1 MNNFDNLVYGKIIKD
16 SIPYKLNKTSYH
28 QKKHSLLNSFNDNYN
43 VIFPKLNKEKFEENE
58 NGLYS
63 IYENIKIIYNE
74 KRYNDI
80 IQIVSQ
86 KEKLFCNDSTISFN
100 LLFIKIKCQFKN
112 IQFQFEKLF
121 NNEKSKNLYYKIEKN
136 LLNIQQDFE
145 KMISLSNGN
154 SQIQEEKSIQLYSK
168 ILFYYSYLWR
178 LKDNYIKALSYLTLA
193 LNLLKIYF
201 LKFGFALEQS
211 IYSIYGKVLLFT
223 INLLIED
230 NNYKK
235 AIYYQNILLNVI
247 ISAIKFQKVNE
258 NKLIKYCYYL
268 FFTFLLNGITNDL
281 LNDEIQA
288 FDSYK
293 QAYYICRK
301 KVFKFEDIYINL
313 SHRILISILNKFE
326 DEKEFKKKQYLKLNE
341 VKKLEEMNKIRNK
354 KKEKLFLI
362 ANGYVLNNKRF
373 KKTETNIKRL
383 LSDAK
388 KKEIKRLDS
397 ELERFV
403 YSNKDFNNP
412 NPKEKS
418 PKTKNHLCNYE
429 LYSKLLTEEYKDFI
443 IKNDNLQLNNPEKEK
458 EAIEKINKYINKK
471 IEMQM
476 SKSKS
481 EKIINPDEVILEEVF
496 INKNDSEVLNKIKN
510 HKKNKIKSFSKGKLN
525 LLTTRSPSL
534 FRISKKD
541 LPFDFERNYLDKNL
555 LSKNYYNK
563 YMRLEKLTSQELNF
577 QKTLLGFKSQFS
589 KNFFS
594 QNSNDLFLSEDDIE
608 NSIQRKYNLINNSI
622 KDNLIKNK
630 FDKEKE
636 ELTDVN
642 ENSEILYNKVFK
654 RKDRRLMNNSFNKVF
669 KNYIKKMK
677 KEREEKKKC
686 NDPVY
691 VRKRNENQLLK
702 INDEIDFISQ
712 NLEEKKI
719 RLKNKI
725 YN

>member
-1 MNNFDNLVYGKIIKD
+1 MFLVIKD
-16 SIPYKLNKTSYH
+16 LK
-28 QKKHSLLNSFNDNYN
+28 
-43 VIFPKLNKEKFEENE
+43 
-58 NGLYS
+58 
-63 IYENIKIIYNE
+63 
-74 KRYNDI
+74 
-80 IQIVSQ
+80 
-86 KEKLFCNDSTISFN
+86 
-100 LLFIKIKCQFKN
+100 
-112 IQFQFEKLF
+112 
-121 NNEKSKNLYYKIEKN
+121 
-136 LLNIQQDFE
+136 
-145 KMISLSNGN
+145 
-154 SQIQEEKSIQLYSK
+154 
-168 ILFYYSYLWR
+168 R
-178 LKDNYIKALSYLTLA
+178 LKQILRD
-193 LNLLKIYF
+193 
-201 LKFGFALEQS
+201 
-211 IYSIYGKVLLFT
+211 
-223 INLLIED
+223 
-230 NNYKK
+230 
-235 AIYYQNILLNVI
+235 YYQT
-247 ISAIKFQKVNE
+247 Q
-258 NKLIKYCYYL
+258 
-268 FFTFLLNGITNDL
+268 
-281 LNDEIQA
+281 
-288 FDSYK
+288 
-293 QAYYICRK
+293 
-301 KVFKFEDIYINL
+301 
-313 SHRILISILNKFE
+313 
-326 DEKEFKKKQYLKLNE
+326 
-341 VKKLEEMNKIRNK
+341 
-354 KKEKLFLI
+354 
-362 ANGYVLNNKRF
+362 
-373 KKTETNIKRL
+373 
-383 LSDAK
+383 K
-388 KKEIKRLDS
+388 KKEIKRLDL

-412 NPKEKS
+412 NSKEKS

-496 INKNDSEVLNKIKN
+496 INKNDSDVLNKIKN
-510 HKKNKIKSFSKGKLN
+510 YKKNKIKSFSKGKLN
-525 LLTTRSPSL
+525 LLTTRTPSL
-534 FRISKKD
+534 FRISKKE
-541 LPFDFERNYLDKNL
+541 LPFDFERKYLDKNL

-622 KDNLIKNK
+622 KDSLIKKK

-636 ELTDVN
+636 ELTNVN

-654 RKDRRLMNNSFNKVF
+654 
-669 KNYIKKMK
+669 NYIQKMK

-719 RLKNKI
+719 KLKNKI